1 MELSPSQILGKQ
13 KLEDFLES
21 REKLFTLKGS
31 AGTGKSTI
39 ISLILNEEKYHD
51 KKIAFS
57 ATTNKAVSIL
67 KEMCNSNDSK
77 REVVYLTIHKLL
89 RIQRKIDKNGNELFI
104 TNIDKENIKT
114 KSKSIYNYDIIVVDE
129 ASMINFDIIQKII
142 AIKDKIKGKVIFVG
156 DPAQLPPVNEKY
168 SLIFKTDDIPN
179 FELKEIMRYKGNIV
193 DLNNKIRDLVFN
205 DNTKIKFKNYIDDKF
220 SLYKDFNKWIN
231 SYLNVLKEIENIN
244 NIPIFIVYTN
254 RQCDIINSRIRR
266 ELFKD
271 FENQFVQ
278 GELIIFNNYF
288 KSGSTSY
295 YTSKKIKVQNTEKNI
310 YNFKNI
316 NGELLN
322 ILNEILNK
330 ELIRMKEKI
339 NDTDQKRFIA
349 QGEELLLG
357 ESEEQLTINKFV
369 NDIRKFNRKLEDIFI
384 VYEEFD
390 LKIWKLGLTN
400 KDSIIVIN
408 SESKNEYEDILDSS
422 RKELKKVKGFIDRNF
437 KFSNDLMSIIWEYF
451 YSKIVDIFADI
462 SYGYCI
468 TTHKSQGSTFDN
480 IYIDMNNIITK
491 NKNKE
496 ESYRCLY
503 TASTRSSN
511 KVNLLL

>member
-1 MELSPSQILGKQ
+1 MELSPSQIIGKQ

-21 REKLFTLKGS
+21 REKLFILKGS

-39 ISLILNEEKYHD
+39 ISLILNNDKYYD

-67 KEMCNSNDSK
+67 KEMSNTKDNQ

-114 KSKSIYNYDIIVVDE
+114 KSKSIYNYDVIIVDE
-129 ASMINFDIIQKII
+129 ASMINYDIIQKII
-142 AIKDKIKGKVIFVG
+142 SIKDKIKGKVIFVG

-168 SLIFKTDDIPN
+168 SLIFKTNDIPG

-193 DLNNKIRDLVFN
+193 DLNNQIRDLVF
-205 DNTKIKFKNYIDDKF
+205 DDKTKIKFKNYIDEKF
-220 SLYKDFNKWIN
+220 SLFKDFDKWIN
-231 SYLNVLKEIENIN
+231 SYLSILKEIDNIN

-254 RQCDIINSRIRR
+254 RQCDIINNRIRK

-271 FENQFVQ
+271 FANQFVP

-288 KSGSTSY
+288 KSGSASY
-295 YTSKKIKVQNTEKNI
+295 YTSKKIKVVNTQKEV
-310 YNFKNI
+310 YRFRNI
-316 NGELLN
+316 NEELLK
-322 ILNEILNK
+322 IVNEILNK
-330 ELIRMKEKI
+330 ELTKMKDKM
-339 NDTDQKRFIA
+339 NDTEQKRFIV
-349 QGEELLLG
+349 QGDELLLG
-357 ESEEQLTINKFV
+357 ESEEQLIINKFV

-390 LKIWKLGLTN
+390 LNIWKLGLTN
-400 KDSIIVIN
+400 KDTIIVIH
-408 SESKNEYEDILDSS
+408 SESKNEYDELLNTS
-422 RKELKKVKGFIDRNF
+422 RKELKKIKGFIDRNF
-437 KFSNDLMSIIWEYF
+437 KSLNDLMTIIWEYF

-468 TTHKSQGSTFDN
+468 TTHKSQGSTFNN

>member
-13 KLEDFLES
+13 NLEDFLES
-21 REKLFTLKGS
+21 REKLFILKGS

-39 ISLILNEEKYHD
+39 ISLILNEDKYHD

-67 KEMCNSNDSK
+67 KEMSNTNENK

-114 KSKSIYNYDIIVVDE
+114 KSKSIYNYDIIIVDE

-168 SLIFKTDDIPN
+168 SLIFKTDDIPG

-193 DLNNKIRDLVFN
+193 ELNNKIRDLVF
-205 DNTKIKFKNYIDDKF
+205 DDRTKIKFKNYIDEKF
-220 SLYKDFNKWIN
+220 SLFKDFNKWID
-231 SYLNVLKEIENIN
+231 SYLNILKEIDSIN

-254 RQCDIINSRIRR
+254 KQCDIINNRIRR

-271 FENQFVQ
+271 FENQFVS

-288 KSGSTSY
+288 KSGSASY
-295 YTSKKIKVQNTEKNI
+295 YTSKKIKVKNTEKNI
-310 YNFKNI
+310 YNFRNL
-316 NGELLN
+316 NDELLKIVN
-322 ILNEILNK
+322 DILDK
-330 ELIRMKEKI
+330 ELTKMKEKM
-339 NDTDQKRFIA
+339 NDTDQKRFIV
-349 QGEELLLG
+349 EKDELLLG

-369 NDIRKFNRKLEDIFI
+369 NDIRKFNRKLEDIFT

-390 LKIWKLGLTN
+390 LKIWKLSLTN
-400 KDSIIVIN
+400 KDSIIVID
-408 SESKNEYEDILDSS
+408 SESKNEYDEILETS

-437 KFSNDLMSIIWEYF
+437 KSLNDLMTIIWEYF

-496 ESYRCLY
+496 ESFRCLY

>member
-193 DLNNKIRDLVFN
+193 DLNNKIRDLVFD
-205 DNTKIKFKNYIDDKF
+205 DNTKIKFKNYIDEKF

-254 RQCDIINSRIRR
+254 RQCDIINSRIRQN
-266 ELFKD
+266 LFKN
-271 FENQFVQ
+271 FQNQFVQ

-310 YNFKNI
+310 YNFRNL
-316 NGELLN
+316 NDELLKIVN
-322 ILNEILNK
+322 DILDK
-330 ELIRMKEKI
+330 ELTKMKERM
-339 NDTDQKRFIA
+339 NDTDQKRFII
-349 QGEELLLG
+349 EKDELLLG

>member
-39 ISLILNEEKYHD
+39 ISLILNEEKYQD

-193 DLNNKIRDLVFN
+193 DLNNKIRDLVFD
-205 DNTKIKFKNYIDDKF
+205 DNTKIKFKNYIDEKF

-254 RQCDIINSRIRR
+254 RQCDIINSRIRQN
-266 ELFKD
+266 LFKN
-271 FENQFVQ
+271 FQNQFVQ

-310 YNFKNI
+310 YNFRNL
-316 NGELLN
+316 NDELLKIVN
-322 ILNEILNK
+322 DILDK
-330 ELIRMKEKI
+330 ELTKMKERM
-339 NDTDQKRFIA
+339 NDTDQKRFII
-349 QGEELLLG
+349 EKDELLLG

>member
-1 MELSPSQILGKQ
+1 M
-13 KLEDFLES
+13 
-21 REKLFTLKGS
+21 
-31 AGTGKSTI
+31 
-39 ISLILNEEKYHD
+39 
-51 KKIAFS
+51 
-57 ATTNKAVSIL
+57 
-67 KEMCNSNDSK
+67 
-77 REVVYLTIHKLL
+77 
-89 RIQRKIDKNGNELFI
+89 
-104 TNIDKENIKT
+104 
-114 KSKSIYNYDIIVVDE
+114 
-129 ASMINFDIIQKII
+129 
-142 AIKDKIKGKVIFVG
+142 KD
-156 DPAQLPPVNEKY
+156 
-168 SLIFKTDDIPN
+168 
-179 FELKEIMRYKGNIV
+179 
-193 DLNNKIRDLVFN
+193 
-205 DNTKIKFKNYIDDKF
+205 
-220 SLYKDFNKWIN
+220 
-231 SYLNVLKEIENIN
+231 
-244 NIPIFIVYTN
+244 
-254 RQCDIINSRIRR
+254 
-266 ELFKD
+266 
-271 FENQFVQ
+271 
-278 GELIIFNNYF
+278 
-288 KSGSTSY
+288 
-295 YTSKKIKVQNTEKNI
+295 
-310 YNFKNI
+310 
-316 NGELLN
+316 
-322 ILNEILNK
+322 
-330 ELIRMKEKI
+330 KI